1 MRALPLLFATA
12 VVLVGA
18 CGAFPA
24 PALPAPTAYRPA
36 TVSEAVAWSGKLA
49 PTERTLI
56 RFRWQYRDGSNGAK
70 GSGAIRLSA
79 PDSLRLDFRGPLGQG
94 RGAAA
99 VVAARTLWADPA
111 DQVDKFVPNFQLLW
125 GMLGTALA
133 PSSGAAV
140 FVAADERV
148 TAWRYV
154 AGADTTDY
162 LRTRVGEVQMLT
174 DVRSAGVRIGRVLTT
189 FDASGKPIKARL
201 DVPSGP
207 ARLDLDF
214 TSITTTDVH
223 PEGTWDVPVDD
234 Q

>member
-1 MRALPLLFATA
+1 MRPLPLLVAA
-12 VVLVGA
+12 AAPLLVA
-18 CGAFPA
+18 CGGFPA
-24 PALPAPTAYRPA
+24 PPMPAPAAYRPA
-36 TVSEAVAWSGKLA
+36 AVSDAQAWSSESA

-56 RFRWQYRDGSNGAK
+56 RFKWVYRDGSNGAK

-133 PSSGAAV
+133 PAPGATVLSAG
-140 FVAADERV
+140 DERV
-148 TAWRYV
+148 TAWRYI

-162 LRTRVGEVQMLT
+162 LRTRVGASQMLT
-174 DVRSAGVRIGRVLTT
+174 DVRSGGVRIGRVLTT
-189 FDASGKPIKARL
+189 FDAAGKPVKARL

-207 ARLDLDF
+207 ARLDVDF
-214 TSITTTDVH
+214 TSITTTDAH